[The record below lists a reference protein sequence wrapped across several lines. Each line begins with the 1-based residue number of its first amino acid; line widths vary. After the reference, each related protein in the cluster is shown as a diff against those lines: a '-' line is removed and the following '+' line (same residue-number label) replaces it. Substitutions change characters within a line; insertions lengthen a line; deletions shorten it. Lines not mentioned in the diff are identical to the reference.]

1 MKDMYLEN
9 KNILFI
15 STETFGIEKNIKEK
29 LEGLGAKVDY
39 YNERP
44 SNTILVKG
52 LIRLKSRYVQK
63 IINKYYNSILE
74 EIINK
79 EYDYLFV
86 IKGEAIPVFF
96 LKSFIKNHP
105 QTDRIFYTWD
115 SILNNNNAIK
125 LLDFFNNKST
135 FDDKDA
141 IKYNMNLRPLFYFD
155 DFRQFESSNISQY
168 KYELLHIGTAHSD
181 RYILTNK
188 ITNWC
193 KNKGLETYSFF
204 FLQSRIV
211 YFFYKFFDNS
221 FKSFDYKKISFKS
234 LSTSDIIDFY
244 KKSRVILDINH
255 PDQVGLTM
263 RTFEAIGA
271 NKKIITTNEQIK
283 NYNFYNPINILIINR
298 NSIQLNEEFFKTPY
312 QKIEKDI
319 YYNLSLD
326 GWVKEIFNINK
337 NNDWLIKDH

>member
-1 MKDMYLEN
+1 MSSSPAIN
-9 KNILFI
+9 NTFAFI
-15 STETFGIEKNIKEK
+15 
-29 LEGLGAKVDY
+29 
-39 YNERP
+39 
-44 SNTILVKG
+44 
-52 LIRLKSRYVQK
+52 
-63 IINKYYNSILE
+63 
-74 EIINK
+74 
-79 EYDYLFV
+79 
-86 IKGEAIPVFF
+86 
-96 LKSFIKNHP
+96 
-105 QTDRIFYTWD
+105 
-115 SILNNNNAIK
+115 
-125 LLDFFNNKST
+125 
-135 FDDKDA
+135 
-141 IKYNMNLRPLFYFD
+141 
-155 DFRQFESSNISQY
+155 
-168 KYELLHIGTAHSD
+168 
-181 RYILTNK
+181 
-188 ITNWC
+188 
-193 KNKGLETYSFF
+193 
-204 FLQSRIV
+204 
-211 YFFYKFFDNS
+211 FDNS

-337 NNDWLIKDH
+337 NNDWLIKDHYNYIILGKPMLALIPGICIMSLVMAFMLLGNKLRDKLDVKN